1 MTARSSA
8 DHGPVSAQAVAAGH
22 RELARLRQDVLLALG
37 VKVLAL
43 ALIGFLFF
51 GSSHRVR
58 VDPAALFAAVP
69 SPSTTNR

>member
-1 MTARSSA
+1 MTANSGP
-8 DHGPVSAQAVAAGH
+8 DHSPAAARVAAGP

-51 GSSHRVR
+51 GPRHQPRI
-58 VDPAALFAAVP
+58 DPAALFSAVA
-69 SPSTTNR
+69 SPSATNR